1 MTQSHILS
9 KKERWTYII
18 VASIC
23 MVATFPGRTQ
33 GLGLV
38 TEFILADLHI
48 DRTVYGY
55 YNLAAT
61 LIGALFCIP
70 VGSMLDKLGCRKVLL
85 LILISLGISVLCM
98 SMASDRIFFFV
109 SLVFTRGFGQSA
121 LSVAS
126 ITLISKYF
134 PKDKL
139 GSAMGIYAVFT
150 ALFFVI
156 AFVLMGFALT
166 NLTPIVFSLD
176 NAVVSIAHWRVAWGS
191 VGLIILFLCVPLIL
205 FAVRASVVTSVVE
218 VETGRASSLR
228 QDIDNNDKISI
239 PYRLAIRTNIFWV
252 FALSISLF
260 GLINS
265 GVGLYNES
273 ILAERG
279 FDAQTYYILLAL
291 GMPFALISNLGV
303 GYLAQK
309 KVKLT
314 YLLFFSLLFM
324 GLLKFAFPFIQTIPQ
339 VYAYTI
345 ALSLSAGALT
355 VLFFI
360 VWADIFGK
368 KEVGKI
374 QGLAQMMSVV
384 ASAVGPLFFAYS
396 KQWTDSYSSAF
407 FISGG
412 LTLVFAVL
420 AFVVKSPSADLQQK
434 SD

>member
-1 MTQSHILS
+1 MTQPHILS
-9 KKERWTYII
+9 QKERWIYII

-33 GLGLV
+33 GLGLI
-38 TEFILADLHI
+38 TEFILTDLHI
-48 DRTVYGY
+48 DRTIYGY

-70 VGSMLDKLGCRKVLL
+70 IGSMLDKLGCRKVLL
-85 LILISLGISVLCM
+85 LILIPLGISVLCM
-98 SMASDRIFFFV
+98 SMANDKIFFFV

-126 ITLISKYF
+126 MTLISKYF
-134 PKDKL
+134 PKEKL
-139 GSAMGIYAVFT
+139 GTAMGIYSVFT

-156 AFVLMGFALT
+156 AFALMGFALT
-166 NLTPIVFSLD
+166 NLMPMTFSFGEWI
-176 NAVVSIAHWRVAWGS
+176 VSIAHWRIAWGS

-205 FAVRASVVTSVVE
+205 FAVRTSVVTPVKEEENSAENVGDE
-218 VETGRASSLR
+218 
-228 QDIDNNDKISI
+228 INIS
-239 PYRLAIRTNIFWV
+239 YRRAIRTNIFWV

-260 GLINS
+260 GLINA

-291 GMPFALISNLGV
+291 SMPFALVSNLGV

-368 KEVGKI
+368 REVGKI

-384 ASAVGPLFFAYS
+384 ASAVGPIFFAYS
-396 KQWTDSYSSAF
+396 KEWTDSYSPAF

-412 LTLVFAVL
+412 LTLIFAVL
-420 AFVVKSPSADLQQK
+420 AFVVKIPKKD
-434 SD
+434 

>member
-9 KKERWTYII
+9 KKERWIYII

-48 DRTVYGY
+48 ERTIYGY

-70 VGSMLDKLGCRKVLL
+70 IGSMLDKFGCRKVLL
-85 LILISLGISVLCM
+85 LILIPLAISVLCM
-98 SMASDRIFFFV
+98 SLANDRIFFFV

-126 ITLISKYF
+126 MTLISKYF
-134 PKDKL
+134 PKNKL
-139 GSAMGIYAVFT
+139 GSAMGLYSVFT
-150 ALFFVI
+150 ALFFIVV
-156 AFVLMGFALT
+156 FVLMGQALT
-166 NLTPIVFSLD
+166 HLKPIDFVLD
-176 NAVVSIAHWRVAWGS
+176 DAVVSIAHWRVAWGS

-205 FAVRASVVTSVVE
+205 FAVRASVVTPVE
-218 VETGRASSLR
+218 EE
-228 QDIDNNDKISI
+228 DNSPKSTDNKISI
-239 PYRLAIRTNIFWV
+239 SYHRAIRTNIFWI

-260 GLINS
+260 GLINA

-291 GMPFALISNLGV
+291 SMPFALISNLGV

-314 YLLFFSLLFM
+314 YLLSFSLLFM
-324 GLLKFAFPFIQTIPQ
+324 GLLEFAFPFIQTMPQ
-339 VYAYTI
+339 VYAYTM

-368 KEVGKI
+368 REVGKI

-384 ASAVGPLFFAYS
+384 ASAIGPIFFAYS
-396 KQWTDSYSSAF
+396 KEWTDSYSPAF

-412 LTLVFAVL
+412 LTLIFAVL
-420 AFVVKSPSADLQQK
+420 AFIVKIPQTDSLPTHD
-434 SD
+434 D